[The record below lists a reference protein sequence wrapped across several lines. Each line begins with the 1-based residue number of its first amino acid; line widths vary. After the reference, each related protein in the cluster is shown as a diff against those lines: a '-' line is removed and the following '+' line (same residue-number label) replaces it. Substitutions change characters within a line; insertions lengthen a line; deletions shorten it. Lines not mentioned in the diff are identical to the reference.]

1 MDPFAKKMWSAGLA
15 YAALLAAMA
24 AVLTVAYIHE
34 RPRCGDRIVTES
46 SSPDRRWIAAV
57 IERRCGEESPFIT
70 QINLRPGDT
79 KLMRGFF
86 SGQASQDN
94 VFTIEQDAAGAG
106 FTLQWN
112 GADQLIVHCRHCDR
126 NYVRRQ
132 DPQQGTLMIRY
143 DLR

>member
-1 MDPFAKKMWSAGLA
+1 MDPFAKKMWRAGLA

-24 AVLTVAYIHE
+24 AVLTVAYVHE

-57 IERRCGEESPFIT
+57 IERRCSEESPFIT
-70 QINLRPGDT
+70 QINLRRGDT
-79 KLMRGFF
+79 NLVRGFF
-86 SGQASQDN
+86 SGQATQEN
-94 VFTIEQDAAGAG
+94 VFMIEQDAAGAG

-112 GADQLIVHCRHCDR
+112 GADQLTVRCRHCDR

>member
-1 MDPFAKKMWSAGLA
+1 MDPFAKTMWSAGLA

-24 AVLTVAYIHE
+24 AVRTVAYIHE
-34 RPRCGDRIVTES
+34 HPRCGDRSVAES

-57 IERRCGEESPFIT
+57 IEHRCSEESPFIT
-70 QINLRPGDT
+70 QINLRRGDT
-79 KLMRGFF
+79 KLVRGFF
-86 SGQASQDN
+86 SGQATQDN
-94 VFTIEQDAAGAG
+94 VFMIEQDAAGAG

-112 GADQLIVHCRHCDR
+112 GADQLIVRCRHCDR

-132 DPQQGTLMIRY
+132 NPHQGTLMIRY

>member
-1 MDPFAKKMWSAGLA
+1 MDPFAKKMWRAGLA

-24 AVLTVAYIHE
+24 AVLTVAYVHE

-46 SSPDRRWIAAV
+46 SSPGRRWIAAV

-70 QINLRPGDT
+70 QINLRRGDT
-79 KLMRGFF
+79 NLVRGFF
-86 SGQASQDN
+86 SGQATQQN
-94 VFTIEQDAAGAG
+94 VFMIEQDAAGAG
-106 FTLQWN
+106 LTLQWN
-112 GADQLIVHCRHCDR
+112 GADQLTVRCRHCDR

>member
-1 MDPFAKKMWSAGLA
+1 MDPFAKKMWRAGLA

-57 IERRCGEESPFIT
+57 IERRCGEDSPFIT
-70 QINLRPGDT
+70 QINLRSGET
-79 KLMRGFF
+79 KLVRGFF
-86 SGQASQDN
+86 SGQATQDN
-94 VFTIEQDAAGAG
+94 VFMIEQDAAGAG
-106 FTLQWN
+106 FTLQWT
-112 GADQLIVHCRHCDR
+112 GPEQLTVRCRHCDR

-143 DLR
+143 YLR

>member
-1 MDPFAKKMWSAGLA
+1 MDPFAKKMWRAGLA

-34 RPRCGDRIVTES
+34 RPRCGDRIVGES

-57 IERRCGEESPFIT
+57 IERRCGEDSPFIT
-70 QINLRPGDT
+70 QINLRSGET
-79 KLMRGFF
+79 KLVRGFF
-86 SGQASQDN
+86 SGQATQDN
-94 VFTIEQDAAGAG
+94 VFMIEQDAAGAG
-106 FTLQWN
+106 FTLQWT
-112 GADQLIVHCRHCDR
+112 GPEQLTVRCRHCDR

-143 DLR
+143 YLR

>member
-1 MDPFAKKMWSAGLA
+1 MDPFAKKMWRAGLA

-57 IERRCGEESPFIT
+57 IERRCGEDSPFIT
-70 QINLRPGDT
+70 QINLRSGET
-79 KLMRGFF
+79 KLVRGFF
-86 SGQASQDN
+86 SGQATQDN
-94 VFTIEQDAAGAG
+94 VFMIEQDAAGAG
-106 FTLQWN
+106 FTLQWT
-112 GADQLIVHCRHCDR
+112 GPEQLTVCCRHCDR

>member
-1 MDPFAKKMWSAGLA
+1 MDPFAKKMWRAGFA
-15 YAALLAAMA
+15 YAGLLAAMA
-24 AVLTVAYIHE
+24 AVLTVTYVHE
-34 RPRCGDRIVTES
+34 RPRCGDRIVAES

-57 IERRCGEESPFIT
+57 IERRCGEDSPFIT
-70 QINLRPGDT
+70 QINLRRGDT
-79 KLMRGFF
+79 KLVRGFF
-86 SGQASQDN
+86 SGQAAQDN
-94 VFTIEQDAAGAG
+94 IFMIEQDAAGAG

-112 GADQLIVHCRHCDR
+112 GADQLTVRCRHCDR

>member
-1 MDPFAKKMWSAGLA
+1 MDPFAKKMWRAGLA

-34 RPRCGDRIVTES
+34 RPRCGDRIVGES

-57 IERRCGEESPFIT
+57 IERRCGEDSPFIT
-70 QINLRPGDT
+70 QINLRSGET
-79 KLMRGFF
+79 KLVRGFF
-86 SGQASQDN
+86 SGQATQDN
-94 VFTIEQDAAGAG
+94 VFMIEQDAAGAG
-106 FTLQWN
+106 FTLQWT
-112 GADQLIVHCRHCDR
+112 GPEQLTVCCRHCDR